1 MNNTI
6 FKIKDTVDIYV
17 SENNDNDTVLI
28 NFHVMTTRDRIEIKT
43 NKNVSIFL
51 AMLDGSNSIEKIMLK
66 MGIKDQSISTHLIN
80 FLLDHRLIFDVS
92 SKVNHSNTRFIRQT
106 TFWDDFVLDRSGN
119 ESQVVLENKKVVL
132 LGCGATGSKIL
143 EIMVRAGVNNITI
156 VDYKNLS
163 ENNRSSHNY
172 YSKQSVNTPK
182 VKAFQDYLLRINKNL
197 IINSFHCKLSP
208 HTDISKWIP
217 DDTNLII
224 NTLDEPYIGHTS
236 LKVGRYAQIKKIPFY
251 VGGGFDAHLMSSG
264 ELVNPPHTPC
274 IDCIQNTFS
283 KALAEWKPIYT
294 SVEKSMNKLECSK
307 VIETKKFS
315 IGGAGGLSAMSS
327 YSANLSALKLLNFL
341 LDDSAFS
348 YENARLEY
356 LPNNGEITRFEF
368 KHQPE
373 CEICNE

>member
-1 MNNTI
+1 MNSTV
-6 FKIKDTVDIYV
+6 FKIKDTVDVYV

-43 NKNVSIFL
+43 NKSVSMFL
-51 AMLDGSNSIEKIMLK
+51 AMLDGSNSIDKIMLK
-66 MGIKDQSISTHLIN
+66 MGIKDQSIANDLIN
-80 FLLDHRLIFDVS
+80 FLLNHRLIFDVS
-92 SKVNHSNTRFIRQT
+92 SEVNHSNSRFIRQT

-143 EIMVRAGVNNITI
+143 EILVRAGVNKIII
-156 VDYKNLS
+156 VDYKNLL
-163 ENNRSSHNY
+163 ENNRGSHNY
-172 YSKQSVNTPK
+172 YSKQNVNTPK
-182 VKAFQDYLLRINKNL
+182 VAAFQSYLLRINKNL
-197 IINSFHCKLSP
+197 TINSFHDKLLP

-236 LKVGRYAQIKKIPFY
+236 LKIGRYAQNKKIPFY

-283 KALAEWKPIYT
+283 NALVDWKPIYS
-294 SVEKSMNKLECSK
+294 SVEKPTNKSEHSK
-307 VIETKKFS
+307 STERKNYV

-341 LDDSAFS
+341 LDDSAFN

-356 LPNNGEITRFEF
+356 LPNSGEITRFKFEN
-368 KHQPE
+368 QLE

>member
-1 MNNTI
+1 MINKI

-17 SENNDNDTVLI
+17 SENKENDTILI

-51 AMLDGSNSIEKIMLK
+51 ALLDGNNSIENIMLE
-66 MGIKDQSISTHLIN
+66 MGIKDSTIANDLVN

-92 SKVNHSNTRFIRQT
+92 KVDNSNSRFNRQT
-106 TFWDDFVLDRSGN
+106 AFWDDFVLDRSGN
-119 ESQVVLENKKVVL
+119 ESQLILENKKIVL

-143 EIMVRAGVNNITI
+143 EILVRAGVNNITI

-163 ENNRSSHNY
+163 VSNRSSHNY
-172 YSKQSVNTPK
+172 YSKDYVNAPK
-182 VKAFQDYLLRINKNL
+182 VTAFQQYLLRINKQL
-197 IINSFHCKLSP
+197 TINSFHEKLLP
-208 HTDISKWIP
+208 HTDISQWIP

-236 LKVGRYAQIKKIPFY
+236 LKIGRYAQSKKIPFY

-264 ELVNPPHTPC
+264 EIVNPPHTPC

-283 KALAEWKPIYT
+283 NALADWKPIYT
-294 SVEKSMNKLECSK
+294 SVEKLTNKLAHPHSVERANY
-307 VIETKKFS
+307 I

-327 YSANLSALKLLNFL
+327 YSASLSALKLLNFL

-356 LPNNGEITRFEF
+356 LPNKGEITRFEF